1 MACCVG
7 AVLVFILH
15 DRIHLDKRKKWVQAI
30 KVETKG
36 SWKNE
41 SWQERHPPPAKS
53 EGGNTKGASE
63 V

>member
-7 AVLVFILH
+7 VVLVFILH
-15 DRIHLDKRKKWVQAI
+15 ARIHLDKGKKWVQAI
-30 KVETKG
+30 TVETKG
-36 SWKNE
+36 RKNE